1 MELIERYLQAVGFWL
16 PNRQKDDIIAELSAD
31 IHAQVEEQE
40 TTLGRKMNQAEVEA
54 LLKKRGR
61 PVLVAN
67 RFLPQESLIGPV
79 LFPVYCFI
87 LKVVS
92 LCYLV
97 PWLLI
102 TIGLMIANPALPAN
116 QASPSWLTALATVSG
131 HLWTAAFISFGTVT
145 LIFAIMERVQAR
157 SNFLEEWSPSKLPPA
172 RNRNLIPRFSSSIE
186 IAVNWVF
193 LIWWAAYAHSSEIL
207 IGSSVRVSLHPQWS
221 WFYWGYFILALCN
234 ATLAAA
240 NLLQPYWTATRATLR
255 LLSDA
260 VGAGLFCWL
269 MKANILAGI
278 SLPNVSPQR
287 AMEVTQAI
295 NHWVAAVFPVG
306 VIIAFVVAATDI
318 YRIIRVKNA

>member
-116 QASPSWLTALATVSG
+116 
-131 HLWTAAFISFGTVT
+131 
-145 LIFAIMERVQAR
+145 
-157 SNFLEEWSPSKLPPA
+157 
-172 RNRNLIPRFSSSIE
+172 
-186 IAVNWVF
+186 
-193 LIWWAAYAHSSEIL
+193 
-207 IGSSVRVSLHPQWS
+207 
-221 WFYWGYFILALCN
+221 
-234 ATLAAA
+234 
-240 NLLQPYWTATRATLR
+240 
-255 LLSDA
+255 
-260 VGAGLFCWL
+260 
-269 MKANILAGI
+269 
-278 SLPNVSPQR
+278 
-287 AMEVTQAI
+287 
-295 NHWVAAVFPVG
+295 
-306 VIIAFVVAATDI
+306 
-318 YRIIRVKNA
+318 